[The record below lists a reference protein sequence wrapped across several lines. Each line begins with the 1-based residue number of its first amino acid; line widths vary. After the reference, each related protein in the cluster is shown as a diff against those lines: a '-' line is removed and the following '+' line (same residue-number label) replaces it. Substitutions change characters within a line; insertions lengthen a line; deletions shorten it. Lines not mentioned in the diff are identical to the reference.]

1 MAKILVIDDSSF
13 QRRSIRKILEVDGH
27 EIQEAINGHQGLEM
41 TATFV
46 PDCILLDILM
56 PDMNGLIVLKTLRE
70 QGNTAPVIV
79 LTADIQ
85 DTTCQEC
92 LNLGAQ
98 QVIHKPLLPTEGDK
112 LRTIIT
118 NALISEEGAIA

>member
-70 QGNTAPVIV
+70 QGNTAPVII

-92 LNLGAQ
+92 LNLGAK

>member
-92 LNLGAQ
+92 LNLGAK

-118 NALISEEGAIA
+118 NALISEEGAIT